1 MYQDRNAENDA
12 LKAELERQQDELFR
26 FQVKMQRNE
35 EVFSAEVARERQQ
48 YDEQQLLYR

>member
-1 MYQDRNAENDA
+1 MYQGRNAENDA

-35 EVFSAEVARERQQ
+35 EVFAAELARERQQ
-48 YDEQQLLYR
+48 YDDQLLLYR